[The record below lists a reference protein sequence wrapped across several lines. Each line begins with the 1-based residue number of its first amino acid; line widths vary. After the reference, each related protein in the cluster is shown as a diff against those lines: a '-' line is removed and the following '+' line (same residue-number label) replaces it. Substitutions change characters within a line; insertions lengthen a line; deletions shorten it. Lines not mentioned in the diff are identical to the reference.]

1 MQLRNSFN
9 QPNYDP
15 FLLWIIIILS
25 GVGLVMVYS
34 SSIDV
39 AALKQ
44 ISKYQNYYYLLRHSI
59 YLTISIFC
67 GLIAFLIPINF
78 WQKFAPTFFVFG
90 ILLLI
95 AVLVPGIG
103 KTVNGSQRWIP
114 IGIMNFQPSEL
125 VKLFTIIY
133 AADYVLRKS
142 RQIGTFVKGFLPMS
156 VAIALVGSLLIY
168 QPDFGALVV
177 VISISMGILFL
188 GGISL
193 KIIFGLMLS
202 VPIAMYSLLKIAPYR
217 VDRITTFLSPF
228 EDLYGKGWQLSHSLI
243 AIGRGDFF
251 GVGLGESIQKLQY
264 LPEAHTDFILA
275 ILAEELGLFGFTV
288 IIFLYAVMIIRIFGI
303 SKISTQLRNNFSAL
317 MAQGIALWFGIQAA
331 INIGVNVGFFPTKGL
346 TLPFVSYGGS
356 ALLVTFIASGILM
369 RIDYENKIKAKR
381 N

>member
-95 AVLVPGIG
+95 AVLVPDVG

-217 VDRITTFLSPF
+217 VDRITTFLAPF

-275 ILAEELGLFGFTV
+275 ILAEELGLFGFTL

-317 MAQGIALWFGIQAA
+317 LAQGIGLWFGIQAA

>member
-78 WQKFAPTFFVFG
+78 WQKFASTFFVIG

-288 IIFLYAVMIIRIFGI
+288 IIFLYAIMIIRIFGI

-317 MAQGIALWFGIQAA
+317 LAQGIGLWFGIQAA

>member
-15 FLLWIIIILS
+15 FLLWIIIMLS

-34 SSIDV
+34 SSVDV

-59 YLTISIFC
+59 YLTISIVC

-142 RQIGTFVKGFLPMS
+142 RQIGTFARGFLPMS
-156 VAIALVGSLLIY
+156 LAIALVGSLLIY

-177 VISISMGILFL
+177 VICISMGILFL

-275 ILAEELGLFGFTV
+275 ILAEELGLLGFTMITV
-288 IIFLYAVMIIRIFGI
+288 LYAVMIIRIFGI

-317 MAQGIALWFGIQAA
+317 LAQGIGLWFGIQAA

>member
-1 MQLRNSFN
+1 MELRNSFN

-15 FLLWIIIILS
+15 FLLWIIILLS

-142 RQIGTFVKGFLPMS
+142 RQIGTFARGFLPMS
-156 VAIALVGSLLIY
+156 IAIALVGSLLIY

-177 VISISMGILFL
+177 VISISMGMLFL

-288 IIFLYAVMIIRIFGI
+288 IIFLYAIMIIRIFGI

-317 MAQGIALWFGIQAA
+317 LAQGIGLWFGIQAA

>member
-156 VAIALVGSLLIY
+156 VAIALIGSLLIY

-275 ILAEELGLFGFTV
+275 ILAEELGLFGFTL

-317 MAQGIALWFGIQAA
+317 LAQGIGLWFGIQAA

>member
-15 FLLWIIIILS
+15 FLLWIIIMLS

-34 SSIDV
+34 SSVDV

-59 YLTISIFC
+59 YLTISIVC

-125 VKLFTIIY
+125 VKLLTIIY

-142 RQIGTFVKGFLPMS
+142 RQIGTFARGFLPMS
-156 VAIALVGSLLIY
+156 LAIALVGSLLIY

-177 VISISMGILFL
+177 VICISMGILFL

-275 ILAEELGLFGFTV
+275 ILAEELGLLGFTMITV
-288 IIFLYAVMIIRIFGI
+288 LYAVMIIRIFGI

-317 MAQGIALWFGIQAA
+317 LAQGIGLWFGIQAA

>member
-142 RQIGTFVKGFLPMS
+142 REIGTFVKGFFPMS

-177 VISISMGILFL
+177 VVSISMGILFL

-217 VDRITTFLSPF
+217 VDRITTFLAPF

-275 ILAEELGLFGFTV
+275 ILAEELGLFGFML

-317 MAQGIALWFGIQAA
+317 LAQGIGLWFGIQAA

>member
-142 RQIGTFVKGFLPMS
+142 RQIGNFIRGFLPMS

>member
-15 FLLWIIIILS
+15 FLLWIIILLS

-78 WQKFAPTFFVFG
+78 WQKFASTFFVIG

-177 VISISMGILFL
+177 VISISMGMLFL

-288 IIFLYAVMIIRIFGI
+288 IIFLYAIMIIRIFGI

-317 MAQGIALWFGIQAA
+317 LAQGIGLWFGIQAA

>member
-1 MQLRNSFN
+1 MELRNSFN

-15 FLLWIIIILS
+15 FLLWIIILLS

-78 WQKFAPTFFVFG
+78 WQKVASTFFVIG
-90 ILLLI
+90 ILILI

-228 EDLYGKGWQLSHSLI
+228 EDLYKKGWQLSHSLI

>member
-15 FLLWIIIILS
+15 FLLWIIIMLS

-34 SSIDV
+34 SSVDV

-59 YLTISIFC
+59 YLTISIVC

-103 KTVNGSQRWIP
+103 KMVNGSQRWIP

-142 RQIGTFVKGFLPMS
+142 RQIGTFARGFLPMS
-156 VAIALVGSLLIY
+156 LAIALVGSLLIY

-177 VISISMGILFL
+177 VICISMGILFL

-275 ILAEELGLFGFTV
+275 ILAEELGLLGFTMITV
-288 IIFLYAVMIIRIFGI
+288 LYAVMIIRIFGI

-317 MAQGIALWFGIQAA
+317 LAQGIGLWFGIQAA

>member
-15 FLLWIIIILS
+15 FLLWIIIMLS

-34 SSIDV
+34 SSVDV

-59 YLTISIFC
+59 YLTISIVC

-125 VKLFTIIY
+125 VKLLTIIY

-142 RQIGTFVKGFLPMS
+142 RQIGTFARGFLPMS
-156 VAIALVGSLLIY
+156 IAIALVGSLLIY
-168 QPDFGALVV
+168 QPDFGAFVV
-177 VISISMGILFL
+177 VICISMGILFL

-275 ILAEELGLFGFTV
+275 ILAEELGLLGFTMITV
-288 IIFLYAVMIIRIFGI
+288 LYAVMIIRIFGI

-317 MAQGIALWFGIQAA
+317 LAQGIGLWFGIQAA

>member
-1 MQLRNSFN
+1 MFQNYEDRGYQFKKFSCRDVQMQLRNSFN

-142 RQIGTFVKGFLPMS
+142 RQIGTFIRGLSSDVSCNCTSGF
-156 VAIALVGSLLIY
+156 ITY
-168 QPDFGALVV
+168 
-177 VISISMGILFL
+177 
-188 GGISL
+188 
-193 KIIFGLMLS
+193 LS
-202 VPIAMYSLLKIAPYR
+202 
-217 VDRITTFLSPF
+217 T
-228 EDLYGKGWQLSHSLI
+228 
-243 AIGRGDFF
+243 
-251 GVGLGESIQKLQY
+251 
-264 LPEAHTDFILA
+264 
-275 ILAEELGLFGFTV
+275 
-288 IIFLYAVMIIRIFGI
+288 
-303 SKISTQLRNNFSAL
+303 
-317 MAQGIALWFGIQAA
+317 
-331 INIGVNVGFFPTKGL
+331 
-346 TLPFVSYGGS
+346 
-356 ALLVTFIASGILM
+356 
-369 RIDYENKIKAKR
+369 
-381 N
+381 

>member
-25 GVGLVMVYS
+25 GVGLIMVYS

-114 IGIMNFQPSEL
+114 IGIMNFQPSEF

-142 RQIGTFVKGFLPMS
+142 RQIGTFIKGFLPMS

-217 VDRITTFLSPF
+217 VDRITTFLAPF

-251 GVGLGESIQKLQY
+251 GVGLGESVQKLQY

-275 ILAEELGLFGFTV
+275 ILAEELGLFGFAL

-317 MAQGIALWFGIQAA
+317 LAQGIGLWFGIQAA

>member
-25 GVGLVMVYS
+25 GVGLIMVYS

-95 AVLVPGIG
+95 TVLVPGIG

-217 VDRITTFLSPF
+217 VDRITTFLAPF

-251 GVGLGESIQKLQY
+251 GVGLGESVQKLQY

-275 ILAEELGLFGFTV
+275 ILAEELGLFGFTL

-317 MAQGIALWFGIQAA
+317 LAQGIGLWFGIQAA

>member
-1 MQLRNSFN
+1 MELRNSFN

-15 FLLWIIIILS
+15 FLLWIIILLS
-25 GVGLVMVYS
+25 GVGLVIVYS

-78 WQKFAPTFFVFG
+78 WQKFASTFFVIG

-288 IIFLYAVMIIRIFGI
+288 IIFLYAIMIIRIFGI

-317 MAQGIALWFGIQAA
+317 LAQGIGLWFGIQAA

>member
-217 VDRITTFLSPF
+217 VDRITTFLAPF

-251 GVGLGESIQKLQY
+251 GVGLGESVQKLQY

-275 ILAEELGLFGFTV
+275 ILAEELGLFGFTL

-317 MAQGIALWFGIQAA
+317 LAQGIGLWFGIQAA

-369 RIDYENKIKAKR
+369 RIDYENKIKAKK

>member
-15 FLLWIIIILS
+15 FLLWIIILLS

-217 VDRITTFLSPF
+217 VDRITTFLAPF

-275 ILAEELGLFGFTV
+275 ILAEELGLFGFTL

-317 MAQGIALWFGIQAA
+317 LAQGIGLWFGIQAA

>member
-25 GVGLVMVYS
+25 GVGLIMVYS

-95 AVLVPGIG
+95 TVLVPGIG

-177 VISISMGILFL
+177 VIGISMGILFL

-217 VDRITTFLSPF
+217 VDRITTFLAPF

-275 ILAEELGLFGFTV
+275 ILAEELGLFGFTL

-317 MAQGIALWFGIQAA
+317 LAQGIGLWFGIQAA

>member
-25 GVGLVMVYS
+25 GVGLIMVYS

-217 VDRITTFLSPF
+217 VDRITTFLAPF

-275 ILAEELGLFGFTV
+275 ILAEELGLFGFTL

-317 MAQGIALWFGIQAA
+317 LAQGIGLWFGIQAA

>member
-15 FLLWIIIILS
+15 FLLWIIIMLS

-34 SSIDV
+34 SSVDF

-44 ISKYQNYYYLLRHSI
+44 VSKYQNYYYLLRHSI
-59 YLTISIFC
+59 YLTISIVC

-142 RQIGTFVKGFLPMS
+142 RQIGTFVRGFLPIS

-202 VPIAMYSLLKIAPYR
+202 VPIVMYSLIKIAPYR

-228 EDLYGKGWQLSHSLI
+228 EDLLGKGWQLSHSLI

-275 ILAEELGLFGFTV
+275 ILAEELGLLGFTMITV
-288 IIFLYAVMIIRIFGI
+288 LYTVMIIRIFGI

-317 MAQGIALWFGIQAA
+317 LAQGIGLWFGIQAA
-331 INIGVNVGFFPTKGL
+331 INIGVNLGFFPTKGL

>member
-78 WQKFAPTFFVFG
+78 WQKFASTFFVIG

-142 RQIGTFVKGFLPMS
+142 RQIGTFIRGFLPMS

>member
-95 AVLVPGIG
+95 TVLVPGIG

-217 VDRITTFLSPF
+217 VDRITTFLAPF

-251 GVGLGESIQKLQY
+251 GVGLGESVQKLQY

-275 ILAEELGLFGFTV
+275 ILAEELGLFGFTL

-317 MAQGIALWFGIQAA
+317 LAQGIGLWFGIQAA

>member
-1 MQLRNSFN
+1 MELRNSFN

-15 FLLWIIIILS
+15 FLLWIIILLS

-59 YLTISIFC
+59 YLTISIVC

-90 ILLLI
+90 TLLLI

-177 VISISMGILFL
+177 VISISMGMLFL

-288 IIFLYAVMIIRIFGI
+288 IIFLYAIMIIRIFGI

-317 MAQGIALWFGIQAA
+317 LAQGIGLWFGIQAA

>member
-142 RQIGTFVKGFLPMS
+142 RQIGTFIRGFLPMS

-356 ALLVTFIASGILM
+356 ALLVTLIASGILM

>member
-1 MQLRNSFN
+1 MELRNSFN

-15 FLLWIIIILS
+15 FLLWIIILLS

-78 WQKFAPTFFVFG
+78 WQKFASTFFVIG

-142 RQIGTFVKGFLPMS
+142 RQIGTFVRGFLPMS

>member
-1 MQLRNSFN
+1 MELRNSFN

-15 FLLWIIIILS
+15 FLLWIIILLS

-78 WQKFAPTFFVFG
+78 WQKFASTFFVIG

-288 IIFLYAVMIIRIFGI
+288 IIFLYAIMIIRIFGI

-317 MAQGIALWFGIQAA
+317 LAQGIGLWFGIQAA

-369 RIDYENKIKAKR
+369 RIDYENKIKAK
-381 N
+381 

>member
-9 QPNYDP
+9 QPNYDL

-142 RQIGTFVKGFLPMS
+142 RQIGTFIRGFLPMS

>member
-1 MQLRNSFN
+1 MELRNSFN

-15 FLLWIIIILS
+15 FLLWIIILLS

-142 RQIGTFVKGFLPMS
+142 RQIGTFVRGFLPMS

-217 VDRITTFLSPF
+217 VDRITTFLAPF

>member
-15 FLLWIIIILS
+15 FLLWIIIMLS

-34 SSIDV
+34 SSVDV

-59 YLTISIFC
+59 YLTISIVC

-125 VKLFTIIY
+125 VKLLTIIY

-142 RQIGTFVKGFLPMS
+142 RQIGTFARGFLPMS
-156 VAIALVGSLLIY
+156 LAIALVGSLLIY

-177 VISISMGILFL
+177 VICISMGILFL

-275 ILAEELGLFGFTV
+275 ILAEELGLLGFTMITV
-288 IIFLYAVMIIRIFGI
+288 LYAVMIIRIFGI

-317 MAQGIALWFGIQAA
+317 LAQGIGLWFGIQAA

-346 TLPFVSYGGS
+346 TLPFVSYGG
-356 ALLVTFIASGILM
+356 
-369 RIDYENKIKAKR
+369 
-381 N
+381 

>member
-142 RQIGTFVKGFLPMS
+142 RQIGTFARGFLPMS
-156 VAIALVGSLLIY
+156 LAIALVGSLLIY

-177 VISISMGILFL
+177 VICISMGILFL

-275 ILAEELGLFGFTV
+275 ILAEELGLLGFTMITV
-288 IIFLYAVMIIRIFGI
+288 LYAVMIIRIFGI

-317 MAQGIALWFGIQAA
+317 LAQGIGLWFGIQAA

>member
-95 AVLVPGIG
+95 AVLLPGIG

-142 RQIGTFVKGFLPMS
+142 RQIGTFVRGFLPMS

>member
-142 RQIGTFVKGFLPMS
+142 RQIGTFVRGFLPMS

-217 VDRITTFLSPF
+217 VDRITTFLAPF

-251 GVGLGESIQKLQY
+251 GVGLGESVQKLQY

-275 ILAEELGLFGFTV
+275 ILAEELGLFGFTL

-317 MAQGIALWFGIQAA
+317 LAQGIGLWFGIQAA

>member
-78 WQKFAPTFFVFG
+78 WQKFASTFFVIG

-288 IIFLYAVMIIRIFGI
+288 IIFLYAIMIIRIFGI

-317 MAQGIALWFGIQAA
+317 LAQGIGLWFCIQAA

>member
-1 MQLRNSFN
+1 MELRNSFN

-15 FLLWIIIILS
+15 FLLWIIILLS

-78 WQKFAPTFFVFG
+78 WQKFASTFFVIG

-133 AADYVLRKS
+133 SADYVLRKS

-217 VDRITTFLSPF
+217 VDRITTFLAPF

-275 ILAEELGLFGFTV
+275 ILAEELGLFGFTL

-317 MAQGIALWFGIQAA
+317 LAQGIGLWFGIQAA

>member
-90 ILLLI
+90 ILLLV
-95 AVLVPGIG
+95 AVLLPGIG

-142 RQIGTFVKGFLPMS
+142 RQIGTFIRGFLPMS

>member
-142 RQIGTFVKGFLPMS
+142 RQIGTFIRGFLPMS

-217 VDRITTFLSPF
+217 VDRITTFLAPF

-243 AIGRGDFF
+243 AIGRGDIF
-251 GVGLGESIQKLQY
+251 GVGLGESVQKLQY

-275 ILAEELGLFGFTV
+275 ILAEELGLFGFTL

-317 MAQGIALWFGIQAA
+317 LAQGIGLWFGIQAA